1 MTADHDKS
9 ARPGDKTTGQAV
21 ARDQPEL
28 SGVEQSVSASDSERL
43 GWYAEHTALFIA
55 TAKWALLGGL
65 SGVLV
70 GLASRLFLAVMFGLM
85 RNGAA
90 LHAGPVRWFWLLP
103 LALPVCVG
111 IGRVFAPGSGGD
123 GTDQVIT
130 AIHTQSGRIQP
141 RVTAAKLVSTLI
153 TLTVGGSVG
162 KEGPCAQIG
171 ATINSL
177 ISDLLRLSDDD
188 RRRLVICGIGAG
200 FAAVFGTPV
209 SGAIF
214 GIEVLYLGRIEYPVI
229 FPCLV
234 ASIVAQLVCGTP
246 APTVAYATFGAIS
259 AQKAFVLV
267 LIFGAIVGLIA
278 VFLIEFTKWLQRRLH
293 HIRGQRPFVVAAC
306 GGAVLALLFQAL
318 GPAYT
323 GLGVPVINQALD
335 GVFRLAL
342 LACIIKCVATALT
355 FESGGSG
362 GIVTPL
368 FFIGSTAGAAFAVR
382 LGLPVRAFAAC
393 GFVAM
398 VAAAANTPIAAS
410 IMAIELV
417 HGRVGVYAALCAC
430 TAYLIVGHRSI
441 HASQMLGVSKA
452 GGLDMLQDVPF
463 GDVSP
468 RYATLRAGSLASRIL
483 RRREPADRTQHENDD
498 IT

>member
-1 MTADHDKS
+1 MTLDNDNPTPEASEAAANSADRI
-9 ARPGDKTTGQAV
+9 RPK
-21 ARDQPEL
+21 L
-28 SGVEQSVSASDSERL
+28 SGVEQDAAHPEIERL
-43 GWYAEHTALFIA
+43 GWYVEHTALLIA

-70 GLASRLFLAVMFGLM
+70 GLCSRLFLAVMYAGIHY
-85 RNGAA
+85 GSAI
-90 LHAGPVRWFWLLP
+90 HAGPIRSFWLLP
-103 LALPVCVG
+103 AALPVCVG
-111 IGRVFAPGSGGD
+111 IGLWFAPGAGGD

-141 RVTAAKLVSTLI
+141 RVTAAKLLSTLI
-153 TLTVGGSVG
+153 TLAAGGSVG

-171 ATINSL
+171 ATVNSL
-177 ISDLLRLSDDD
+177 ISDVVRLTDDD

-246 APTVAYATFGAIS
+246 APTVNAATFGAIS
-259 AQKAFVLV
+259 APKAFLLVLV
-267 LIFGAIVGLIA
+267 FGAIVGLLA

-293 HIRGQRPFVVAAC
+293 LIRGRRPFITAAC
-306 GGAVLALLFQAL
+306 GGALLAVFFQL
-318 GPAYT
+318 VGPAYS
-323 GLGVPVINQALD
+323 GLGVPVINQALE
-335 GVFRLAL
+335 GIFHLAL

-368 FFIGSTAGAAFAVR
+368 FFIGSTAGAAFAIR

-398 VAAAANTPIAAS
+398 VAAAANTPVAAA

-452 GGLDMLQDVPF
+452 GGLDMRQDVPF

-468 RYATLRAGSLASRIL
+468 RSASLRAGSLASRIL
-483 RRREPADRTQHENDD
+483 RQRKPAKPAPRDD
-498 IT
+498 DQTV